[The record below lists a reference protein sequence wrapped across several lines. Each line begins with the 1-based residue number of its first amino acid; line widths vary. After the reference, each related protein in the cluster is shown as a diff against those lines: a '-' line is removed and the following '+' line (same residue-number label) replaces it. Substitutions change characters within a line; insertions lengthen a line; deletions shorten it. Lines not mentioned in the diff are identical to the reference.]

1 MMKKLLALLLLI
13 LTLSQP
19 ASADGPPCFSD
30 GLLSL
35 PLPELSARCIAAAQ
49 LSDPRLISVCTGTD
63 GAPLIVWGDW
73 RMLAVMTRRDG
84 LMALCCFRPDGDGL
98 MLDWHND
105 LLLSYYQDIALTPHG
120 AAWSGGITPGMEL
133 FGDTLI
139 LRLPV
144 AKGLTLMITAVD
156 DYNCW
161 RVTDFTLLNSPD
173 GRASQA
179 VFRIAKDSL
188 ADDIRLETCFP
199 GDWHYQEE

>member
-1 MMKKLLALLLLI
+1 
-13 LTLSQP
+13 
-19 ASADGPPCFSD
+19 
-30 GLLSL
+30 
-35 PLPELSARCIAAAQ
+35 
-49 LSDPRLISVCTGTD
+49 
-63 GAPLIVWGDW
+63 
-73 RMLAVMTRRDG
+73 MLAVMARRDG

-105 LLLSYYQDIALTPHG
+105 LLLSYYQDIALSTQG
-120 AAWSGGITPGMEL
+120 ASWSGGITPGMEL